1 MALNNLAVMK
11 CAYLLCILFIAYLP
25 QTLRKGASWSRS
37 QSVLLTDES
46 CVPSTVPHAWRASSK
61 HGSVNGQKEWL
72 GKFSKAGVLSMSLL
86 PLPEPLTV
94 FDYSFLISQGLH
106 LDTVLSL
113 WVFFCCLF
121 CFLLLFFLKM
131 QLF

>member
-25 QTLRKGASWSRS
+25 RILGMGAPWSRS
-37 QSVLLTDES
+37 QSVLLTDAP
-46 CVPSTVPHAWRASSK
+46 CVPSTVPRTWRASSK
-61 HGSVNGQKEWL
+61 YGSVNGQREWL

-94 FDYSFLISQGLH
+94 
-106 LDTVLSL
+106 
-113 WVFFCCLF
+113 
-121 CFLLLFFLKM
+121 
-131 QLF
+131 